1 MWNQW
6 KNSRDLQST
15 CLSSTQLHDAIHW
28 NFVIMRKKTCMIV
41 RCWWLTIAAAGVDIT
56 TATAV
61 TLSYLKLRRVAR
73 AALNDQS
80 LFFFWWGYLATPQ
93 CLQLVSSPVSK
104 HCSLVQSRYCA
115 SLPHLLVILWVIF
128 LLVTLHPYF
137 ETLSY
142 SYILRV
148 IFTVQCLCS
157 AWCPS
162 IYQAGVLLK
171 WLNRSSWLP
180 LAYPA
185 LIRQVFGYLQT

>member
-80 LFFFWWGYLATPQ
+80 LFFFLMGL
-93 CLQLVSSPVSK
+93 
-104 HCSLVQSRYCA
+104 
-115 SLPHLLVILWVIF
+115 
-128 LLVTLHPYF
+128 
-137 ETLSY
+137 LSY
-142 SYILRV
+142 SAVSTTCLQSSLQTLQSCAVTLLRLSSTSASHSLGDLPLSNFASILWNTV
-148 IFTVQCLCS
+148 IFIHSSSNFYCAMLMQCLVSVYLSGWCS
-157 AWCPS
+157 IEMAQQ
-162 IYQAGVLLK
+162 IKLV
-171 WLNRSSWLP
+171 
-180 LAYPA
+180 A
-185 LIRQVFGYLQT
+185 LGLSCTD